1 MARRTQ
7 VFSIAWEPEELKKIE
22 YVHQNSSYRCM
33 SLGTFIRFLALSAL
47 DDMKKQTKEATHAQ
61 QP

>member
-22 YVHQNSSYRCM
+22 YVHQNSPYRCM
-33 SLGTFIRFLALSAL
+33 SLGTFIRFLAISAL
-47 DDMKKQTKEATHAQ
+47 DDLTKQTKEA
-61 QP
+61 

>member
-22 YVHQNSSYRCM
+22 DVRQNSPYRCM
-33 SLGTFIRFLALSAL
+33 SLGTFIRFLAVSAL
-47 DDMKKQTKEATHAQ
+47 DDMKKAAKEATHAQ

>member
-1 MARRTQ
+1 MARKTHA
-7 VFSIAWEPEELKKIE
+7 FSIAWEPEELKKIE
-22 YVHQNSSYRCM
+22 DVRYNSPYRCM
-33 SLGTFIRFLALSAL
+33 PLGTFIRFLAISAL